1 MPSAFNA
8 PILDDVD
15 EVFAH
20 VFRENPDKS
29 ISYLSSFSSNA
40 GQIKETIK
48 NVMTEFEISSECYI
62 GFHNEENGH
71 EIMPFVEFSSKKIN
85 LKLFKKFSNIVFSLE
100 GESKIL
106 D

>member
-8 PILDDVD
+8 PILSDVD

-20 VFRENPDKS
+20 VFRENPDKT
-29 ISYLSSFSSNA
+29 ISYLSSFSFNA
-40 GQIKETIK
+40 GQIKETIE
-48 NVMTEFEISSECYI
+48 NVMAEFEISSECFI

-71 EIMPFVEFSSKKIN
+71 KIMPFAEFSSKKIN
-85 LKLFKKFSNIVFSLE
+85 LKLFKKFSNIIFSLE

>member
-8 PILDDVD
+8 PILADVD

-40 GQIKETIK
+40 GQIKETIE
-48 NVMTEFEISSECYI
+48 NVMAEFEISSECFI

-71 EIMPFVEFSSKKIN
+71 EIMPFAEFSSKKIN
-85 LKLFKKFSNIVFSLE
+85 LKLFKKFSNIIFSLE